1 MAGHSLKNGN
11 HYYCSRL
18 FDHNLVILLCPKPR
32 SLQSPCHSNGDEPV
46 GSHGPRVSLSSVLS
60 HLWGCSKSCS
70 KTPSSPIG
78 ESGVGGSVFL
88 KISFYRLHDYKRK
101 VPGRVRACVYVESL
115 HSCPTLCDPM
125 DCIPP
130 CSSVHKTSQ
139 ARVLEWV
146 TISSS
151 RGSSQPRDRTL
162 LSCVSCIG
170 RQVLY
175 H

>member
-60 HLWGCSKSCS
+60 HLWGCGKSCS

-88 KISFYRLHDYKRK
+88 KISFYRLHDYKRI
-101 VPGRVRACVYVESL
+101 VPGRVRVCVYVESL
-115 HSCPTLCDPM
+115 QSYLALCDPM
-125 DCIPP
+125 DCSPP
-130 CSSVHKTSQ
+130 GSSAHGILQ

-146 TISSS
+146 AKPPS
-151 RGSSQPRDRTL
+151 RGSS
-162 LSCVSCIG
+162 
-170 RQVLY
+170 
-175 H
+175 